1 MAEGVPRERRATTCR
16 SNGSERRP
24 ADPTVDLQKQITVLA
39 DAISRMGVLLS
50 TLMKQVVDDENIRA
64 SQQQFVRGCEQRR
77 DVDDRGYSPRY
88 MQPRRHNDTV
98 MRVVVVTIV
107 GSSAISGENVRDFGN
122 SRMNRREGVGI
133 RETCRRYTLP
143 VVLRRTYTEDA
154 PRVVDRTTQ
163 RHSDTRWQHVR
174 CVKAREPT
182 GTILSRNALSPINR
196 EHMRSATLSAIP
208 IWISRRDA
216 GELHPRAALR
226 NRAL

>member
-16 SNGSERRP
+16 GDGSERRP
-24 ADPTVDLQKQITVLA
+24 ADPTVDLQKQITTLA

-50 TLMKQVVDDENIRA
+50 TLPKRLLMTRTLVLASSNSYVAANKGVSIVDIH
-64 SQQQFVRGCEQRR
+64 R
-77 DVDDRGYSPRY
+77 DTRSGGDT
-88 MQPRRHNDTV
+88 NDTV

-107 GSSAISGENVRDFGN
+107 GSLAISGESVRDFGN

-133 RETCRRYTLP
+133 RDTCRRYTPP

-174 CVKAREPT
+174 CVKAGEPT
-182 GTILSRNALSPINR
+182 GTILSQNALSPTNR
-196 EHMRSATLSAIP
+196 EHMCSTTFSAIP
-208 IWISRRDA
+208 RWISRRDA
-216 GELHPRAALR
+216 GELHPRDALG